1 MATAFPE
8 RKNMKKGVYD
18 LEIDRE
24 WFTKVAPILR
34 AITTTLSVIL
44 PIASSAVKLVMDET
58 QYKAIE
64 NELNFGKEV
73 INGVLGGAQKTEVFE
88 DTGDSIDLPHGTSI
102 RAENTSLRE
111 LHTLLKARD
120 PGFGGLVRV
129 MNKRQ
134 EFLWVHEKFA
144 GEY

>member
-1 MATAFPE
+1 DWF
-8 RKNMKKGVYD
+8 KKVVPV
-18 LEIDRE
+18 L
-24 WFTKVAPILR
+24 KVV
-34 AITTTLSVIL
+34 TSTLSVVL

-73 INGVLGGAQKTEVFE
+73 INGVLGGAQKTEVFV
-88 DTGDSIDLPHGTSI
+88 DTGDSVDLERGTSI
-102 RAENTSLRE
+102 RAENAALRE
-111 LHTLLKARD
+111 LHTLLKAKD

-129 MNKRQ
+129 LNKRN